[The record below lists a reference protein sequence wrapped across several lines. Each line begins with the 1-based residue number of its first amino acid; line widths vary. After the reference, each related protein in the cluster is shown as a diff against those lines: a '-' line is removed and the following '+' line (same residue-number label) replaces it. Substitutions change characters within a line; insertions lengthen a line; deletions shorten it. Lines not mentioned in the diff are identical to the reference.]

1 MPSSWRWCKLRAT
14 RRRAIQAGSLA
25 ILSTAARRVT
35 AAERPRRILLRSSWQ
50 TVNIGDIAHT
60 PGLLATLERELPE
73 VEVTLWPSSV
83 AGGVEAMLRR
93 RFPQLRIATDRAAID
108 AAFDDC
114 DLLLHGSGP
123 SLVAEKDVARWQKT
137 TGKPFG
143 IYGIT
148 LPRTQSTATQP
159 EAPDALAS
167 TIDLL
172 GSAAFVYFRDTPSL
186 ALARTLGCRCPVMDF
201 GPDGAFG
208 TDLRDDARADAFLAA
223 NGLEA
228 GRFLCCIPR
237 LRYTPY
243 WSIPDKKRPFDPVK
257 HARNEAMR
265 EHDHAPLREAI
276 TRVVR
281 ETGLKVLVCPEDQ
294 TQMAV
299 GRERLV
305 ERLPDD
311 VRRGVVWRP
320 DYWLTDEAAS
330 TYRKSAGLFGN
341 EMHSP
346 IICIGNG
353 VPAIVCRFAEQT
365 SKGLMW
371 RDIGLG
377 DWLFDLD
384 DENDVRRIPNAVV
397 EMAQNPV
404 ASRQLAAKARRF
416 VVERQQAAMQTIARV
431 LAHEDDRRQNEA
443 VNTPGTEAS

>member
-1 MPSSWRWCKLRAT
+1 MPSSWRSAPPSAT
-14 RRRAIQAGSLA
+14 RRRAIQAASLT
-25 ILSTAARRVT
+25 LLAAAAGRAA
-35 AAERPRRILLRSSWQ
+35 AAERPKRILLRSSWQ

-93 RFPQLRIATDRAAID
+93 RFPRLRIATDPAAID
-108 AAFDDC
+108 AAFADC

-123 SLVAEKDVARWQKT
+123 SLVAEKDLARWRDT

-143 IYGIT
+143 VYGIT
-148 LPRTQSTATQP
+148 LPRTASTATTP
-159 EAPDALAS
+159 ASDEALAR

-172 GSAAFVYFRDTPSL
+172 GEAEFVYFRDTPSL

-208 TDLRDDARADAFLAA
+208 TDLRDDARAEAFLAA

-228 GRFLCCIPR
+228 ERFLCCIPR

-257 HARNEAMR
+257 HARNETLR

-294 TQMAV
+294 TQMAL

-320 DYWLTDEAAS
+320 DYWLTDEALS

-384 DENDVRRIPNAVV
+384 DENDVRRLPDAVL
-397 EMAQNPV
+397 EMAKNPV
-404 ASRQLAAKARRF
+404 ASRQLAAKARSF
-416 VVERQQAAMQTIARV
+416 VVERQQAAMRTIAK
-431 LAHEDDRRQNEA
+431 LLTDEEN
-443 VNTPGTEAS
+443 AS